1 MDSGHCCMDGVDWT
15 CCIGGCGGREVVIR
29 RQGGRL
35 GGMVG
40 LVVAGVGSAV
50 LVDMM

>member
-1 MDSGHCCMDGVDWT
+1 MALT
-15 CCIGGCGGREVVIR
+15 GRAALEAAEA
-29 RQGGRL
+29 GRLLFADRAEGL

-50 LVDMM
+50 LVYMM